1 MAAIGRDV
9 TNISRLSE
17 ASQFFNRE
25 DMDTSGE
32 YQGEDSTTEKVWWFE
47 GCLLL
52 FIERWTCWSD
62 FDTRQN
68 GILMARV
75 PL

>member
-32 YQGEDSTTEKVWWFE
+32 YQGEDSTTEKV
-47 GCLLL
+47 
-52 FIERWTCWSD
+52 
-62 FDTRQN
+62 
-68 GILMARV
+68 
-75 PL
+75 